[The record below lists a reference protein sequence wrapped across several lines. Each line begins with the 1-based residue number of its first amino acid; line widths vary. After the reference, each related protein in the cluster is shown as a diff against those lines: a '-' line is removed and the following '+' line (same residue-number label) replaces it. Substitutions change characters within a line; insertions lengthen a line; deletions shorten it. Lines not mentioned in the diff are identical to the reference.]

1 MARRDA
7 THVRRQQ
14 SARVPTVSSE
24 ITATTPTPTTQKEEG
39 VGIEIAGTIYTSLE
53 QAITA
58 GVEALYREQA
68 NDEQITE
75 EESFEEEEELEP
87 V

>member
-14 SARVPTVSSE
+14 SARVPTVSNA
-24 ITATTPTPTTQKEEG
+24 ITPTPTTQKEEG